1 MNGKKAKLLRKYGRV
16 EKKAKKVYNGLSH
29 IERGILKDVVE
40 FNIERKKTI

>member
-1 MNGKKAKLLRKYGRV
+1 MKV

-40 FNIERKKTI
+40 FNIKRMKTI